1 MLFFKSYLNI
11 CKDLILYWIICES
24 IDFYKESKKNKINI
38 INFLIYDIITDF
50 ILSIIIYSIIYFFK
64 ISLLQFMIAVVVG
77 VLFVFMLLTKFSEKD
92 ILLKGVILT
101 LALFIIVK
109 DRIPDDRPGGTGFK
123 KKFPKNSRRSDVQVI
138 VIIIFYVICSI
149 LDDIIM
155 GNISFKDWKSE
166 KKIVIIVLFVSI
178 LYGLADF
185 IEDYMG
191 LTFPLTLVM
200 GVAGTIFGII
210 EAIFL

>member
-24 IDFYKESKKNKINI
+24 IDFYKEKKKNKINI

-101 LALFIIVK
+101 LALFIMTYWI
-109 DRIPDDRPGGTGFK
+109 
-123 KKFPKNSRRSDVQVI
+123 
-138 VIIIFYVICSI
+138 
-149 LDDIIM
+149 
-155 GNISFKDWKSE
+155 
-166 KKIVIIVLFVSI
+166 
-178 LYGLADF
+178 
-185 IEDYMG
+185 
-191 LTFPLTLVM
+191 
-200 GVAGTIFGII
+200 
-210 EAIFL
+210 

>member
-1 MLFFKSYLNI
+1 MK
-11 CKDLILYWIICES
+11 
-24 IDFYKESKKNKINI
+24 
-38 INFLIYDIITDF
+38 
-50 ILSIIIYSIIYFFK
+50 
-64 ISLLQFMIAVVVG
+64 VVG
-77 VLFVFMLLTKFSEKD
+77 
-92 ILLKGVILT
+92 
-101 LALFIIVK
+101 
-109 DRIPDDRPGGTGFK
+109 
-123 KKFPKNSRRSDVQVI
+123 
-138 VIIIFYVICSI
+138 IIIFYVICSI

-166 KKIVIIVLFVSI
+166 KKIVIIVLFISI

-210 EAIFL
+210 EAIFLYIKTKDKNEKEELLKGYLIVGIILILTIVD

>member
-1 MLFFKSYLNI
+1 MLFFKSYLNT

-101 LALFIIVK
+101 LALFIMTYWI
-109 DRIPDDRPGGTGFK
+109 
-123 KKFPKNSRRSDVQVI
+123 
-138 VIIIFYVICSI
+138 
-149 LDDIIM
+149 
-155 GNISFKDWKSE
+155 
-166 KKIVIIVLFVSI
+166 
-178 LYGLADF
+178 
-185 IEDYMG
+185 
-191 LTFPLTLVM
+191 
-200 GVAGTIFGII
+200 
-210 EAIFL
+210 

>member
-50 ILSIIIYSIIYFFK
+50 ILSIIIYFFK

-101 LALFIIVK
+101 LALFIMTYWI
-109 DRIPDDRPGGTGFK
+109 
-123 KKFPKNSRRSDVQVI
+123 
-138 VIIIFYVICSI
+138 
-149 LDDIIM
+149 
-155 GNISFKDWKSE
+155 
-166 KKIVIIVLFVSI
+166 
-178 LYGLADF
+178 
-185 IEDYMG
+185 
-191 LTFPLTLVM
+191 
-200 GVAGTIFGII
+200 
-210 EAIFL
+210 

>member
-50 ILSIIIYSIIYFFK
+50 ILSSIIYFFK

-101 LALFIIVK
+101 LALFIMTYWI
-109 DRIPDDRPGGTGFK
+109 
-123 KKFPKNSRRSDVQVI
+123 
-138 VIIIFYVICSI
+138 
-149 LDDIIM
+149 
-155 GNISFKDWKSE
+155 
-166 KKIVIIVLFVSI
+166 
-178 LYGLADF
+178 
-185 IEDYMG
+185 
-191 LTFPLTLVM
+191 
-200 GVAGTIFGII
+200 
-210 EAIFL
+210 

>member
-1 MLFFKSYLNI
+1 MYNKSVAYTRWKYWLVLYRKIKEQRGDEECFFFKSYLNI

-101 LALFIIVK
+101 LALFIMTYWI
-109 DRIPDDRPGGTGFK
+109 
-123 KKFPKNSRRSDVQVI
+123 
-138 VIIIFYVICSI
+138 
-149 LDDIIM
+149 
-155 GNISFKDWKSE
+155 
-166 KKIVIIVLFVSI
+166 
-178 LYGLADF
+178 
-185 IEDYMG
+185 
-191 LTFPLTLVM
+191 
-200 GVAGTIFGII
+200 
-210 EAIFL
+210 

>member
-11 CKDLILYWIICES
+11 CKDLILYWIICKS

-101 LALFIIVK
+101 LALFIMTYWI
-109 DRIPDDRPGGTGFK
+109 
-123 KKFPKNSRRSDVQVI
+123 
-138 VIIIFYVICSI
+138 
-149 LDDIIM
+149 
-155 GNISFKDWKSE
+155 
-166 KKIVIIVLFVSI
+166 
-178 LYGLADF
+178 
-185 IEDYMG
+185 
-191 LTFPLTLVM
+191 
-200 GVAGTIFGII
+200 
-210 EAIFL
+210 

>member
-24 IDFYKESKKNKINI
+24 IDLYKESKKNKINI

-101 LALFIIVK
+101 LALFIMTYWI
-109 DRIPDDRPGGTGFK
+109 
-123 KKFPKNSRRSDVQVI
+123 
-138 VIIIFYVICSI
+138 
-149 LDDIIM
+149 
-155 GNISFKDWKSE
+155 
-166 KKIVIIVLFVSI
+166 
-178 LYGLADF
+178 
-185 IEDYMG
+185 
-191 LTFPLTLVM
+191 
-200 GVAGTIFGII
+200 
-210 EAIFL
+210 

>member
-64 ISLLQFMIAVVVG
+64 ISLLQFMIAGVVG

-101 LALFIIVK
+101 LALFIMTYWI
-109 DRIPDDRPGGTGFK
+109 
-123 KKFPKNSRRSDVQVI
+123 
-138 VIIIFYVICSI
+138 
-149 LDDIIM
+149 
-155 GNISFKDWKSE
+155 
-166 KKIVIIVLFVSI
+166 
-178 LYGLADF
+178 
-185 IEDYMG
+185 
-191 LTFPLTLVM
+191 
-200 GVAGTIFGII
+200 
-210 EAIFL
+210 